1 MFRQLAFMEK
11 QWGIAKSEYEKSLR
25 LNPNNLSAQLY
36 LGSIAD
42 REGDLQMAR
51 TKYELVLDGY
61 SNHNPT
67 LMALAKVCERQRDW
81 NCATNML
88 ERAYNVPGNRLNTG
102 LRLFRLLLKLG
113 QNERALSFVQT
124 KAELWEHP
132 EAVNGVAVSIRRMT
146 DEFIPLR
153 VLCPSGL
160 EVGWVVCPVRG
171 GE

>member
-1 MFRQLAFMEK
+1 MK
-11 QWGIAKSEYEKSLR
+11 KSLR

-132 EAVNGVAVSIRRMT
+132 EVSQWRSQFL
-146 DEFIPLR
+146 D
-153 VLCPSGL
+153 
-160 EVGWVVCPVRG
+160 
-171 GE
+171 